1 MQAIERQVLDRFKDL
16 LKQRL
21 PQHQIIMF
29 GSRARGDAEPYSD
42 LDVMVIIDGLVDEVA
57 REWVSDCA
65 WEAGY
70 AQGLI
75 IVPVVV
81 SRTQWE
87 QGPLRHSLL
96 AQAVALAGIPLQEG
110 QMNNRREKI
119 QEESNRGPGD
129 AAEEVFTRLKRKDPA
144 ED

>member
-1 MQAIERQVLDRFKDL
+1 MQTIERQVLKRFKDL
-16 LKQRL
+16 LKGRL
-21 PQHQIIMF
+21 PQHQIILF

-42 LDVMVIIDGLVDEVA
+42 LDVLVIIDGLVDEAA

-87 QGPLRHSLL
+87 QGPQRHSLL
-96 AQAVALAGIPLQEG
+96 AKAVASAEIPL
-110 QMNNRREKI
+110 
-119 QEESNRGPGD
+119 
-129 AAEEVFTRLKRKDPA
+129 
-144 ED
+144 

>member
-1 MQAIERQVLDRFKDL
+1 MQTIERQVLKRFKDL
-16 LKQRL
+16 LKGRL
-21 PQHQIIMF
+21 PQHQIILF

-42 LDVMVIIDGLVDEVA
+42 LDVLVIIDGLVDEAA

-87 QGPLRHSLL
+87 QGPQRHSLL
-96 AQAVALAGIPLQEG
+96 AKAVASEGIPL
-110 QMNNRREKI
+110 
-119 QEESNRGPGD
+119 
-129 AAEEVFTRLKRKDPA
+129 
-144 ED
+144 

>member
-57 REWVSDCA
+57 REWVSDCV

-75 IVPVVV
+75 IDPVVV

-87 QGPLRHSLL
+87 QGPERHSLL
-96 AQAVALAGIPLQEG
+96 ALAVASEGIPL
-110 QMNNRREKI
+110 
-119 QEESNRGPGD
+119 
-129 AAEEVFTRLKRKDPA
+129 
-144 ED
+144 

>member
-1 MQAIERQVLDRFKDL
+1 VQAIERQVLDRFKDL

-87 QGPLRHSLL
+87 QGPERHSLL
-96 AQAVALAGIPLQEG
+96 ALAVASEGIPL
-110 QMNNRREKI
+110 
-119 QEESNRGPGD
+119 
-129 AAEEVFTRLKRKDPA
+129 
-144 ED
+144 

>member
-1 MQAIERQVLDRFKDL
+1 MQTIEKYVLDRFKDL
-16 LKQRL
+16 LKERL

-42 LDVMVIIDGLVDEVA
+42 MDIIVIIDGMVDEAA

-70 AQGLI
+70 VQGLV
-75 IVPVVV
+75 IVPVIF

-87 QGPLRHSLL
+87 QGAARHSLL
-96 AQAVALAGIPLQEG
+96 AQAVASEGIPL
-110 QMNNRREKI
+110 
-119 QEESNRGPGD
+119 
-129 AAEEVFTRLKRKDPA
+129 
-144 ED
+144 

>member
-1 MQAIERQVLDRFKDL
+1 MQAIERQVLDSFKDL
-16 LKQRL
+16 LKERL
-21 PQHQIIMF
+21 PLHEIIMF
-29 GSRARGDAEPYSD
+29 GSRARGDAEPDSD
-42 LDVMVIIDGLVDEVA
+42 MDVLVIIDGMVNEAA

-87 QGPLRHSLL
+87 QGPQRHSLL
-96 AQAVALAGIPLQEG
+96 AKAVASEGIPL
-110 QMNNRREKI
+110 
-119 QEESNRGPGD
+119 
-129 AAEEVFTRLKRKDPA
+129 
-144 ED
+144 